1 MESVGRSSG
10 RRELCLNCSNWFH
23 IICADVTRAQLEGE
37 VKDGRWRCKV
47 CKERIQLEER
57 YRRGM
62 QEEEEK
68 RAGGNK
74 LTSVKKKLTILQWN
88 VDGISNRKL
97 ELNEVLSRYEADVA
111 IIQGAKLSLL
121 QETPHFQGFTTI
133 RKDREL
139 VRKDTIRRGGLL
151 TLVRNEIPFT
161 KHKDWGGLCMEGI
174 KIKISVSNEESIA
187 ITNIY
192 RPSVRNNEEDG
203 RRQDELSKWLRVEPK
218 SVIAG
223 DFNLHSEV

>member
-1 MESVGRSSG
+1 MVSHYLYRCFESPVRS
-10 RRELCLNCSNWFH
+10 
-23 IICADVTRAQLEGE
+23 
-37 VKDGRWRCKV
+37 KV
-47 CKERIQLEER
+47 CEERIQLEER
-57 YRRGM
+57 YRRGV

-68 RAGGNK
+68 RAGGKK
-74 LTSVKKKLTILQWN
+74 LTSLKKKKLTILQWN
-88 VDGISNRKL
+88 ADGISNKKS
-97 ELNEVLSRYEADVA
+97 ELNEVLLRYEADMA
-111 IIQGAKLSLL
+111 IIQEAKLTPL

-139 VRKDTIRRGGLL
+139 VRKDTIRRGGGLL
-151 TLVRNEIPFT
+151 TLVRNEISFT
-161 KHKDWGGLCMEGI
+161 EHKDWGGLCTEGI

-192 RPSVRNNEEDG
+192 RPPVRNNEEDG

-223 DFNLHSEV
+223 DFNLHSKVWSRLDRRDEEADKLVE